1 MLNSRV
7 DNIASI
13 VPSDTSE
20 SRPDELCDMLTKLRN
35 RKLTSITNDKTLN
48 WDAVR
53 LLALYVLVSL
63 TNSALIVILI
73 TNNRNQVQPKFIRPC
88 GCRAPLAD

>member
-13 VPSDTSE
+13 VTSDTSE
-20 SRPDELCDMLTKLRN
+20 SRPDELCDMLTEIGN
-35 RKLTSITNDKTLN
+35 RKLASITNYKALN
-48 WDAVR
+48 WDVFC
-53 LLALYVLVSL
+53 LLVLHVLVSL
-63 TNSALIVILI
+63 TNSALVVVLA
-73 TNNRNQVQPKFIRPC
+73 TDNRNHPQPEFIRPC

>member
-1 MLNSRV
+1 
-7 DNIASI
+7 
-13 VPSDTSE
+13 
-20 SRPDELCDMLTKLRN
+20 MLTKLRN

-63 TNSALIVILI
+63 TNSALVVVLA
-73 TNNRNQVQPKFIRPC
+73 TDNRNHPQPEFIRPF